1 MRDKNLPN
9 AADDLNA
16 IRERAYGNR
25 MHDYDPARD
34 GDLQYAIFHER
45 EKELFFEFDRFYA
58 LRRNGLDYVRKISP
72 QFEALTETDI
82 KNGALYYGVPDDAFT
97 ANDLMRQNVYWNEFL
112 Q

>member
-1 MRDKNLPN
+1 MDKIVWRLADILLLRAECRARQNLPN

-58 LRRNGLDYVRKISP
+58 LRRNG
-72 QFEALTETDI
+72 
-82 KNGALYYGVPDDAFT
+82 ALYYGVPDDAFT